1 MSERDEPTE
10 ATRREGPTPARASK
24 PAPEYLE
31 RGTLVGRYVVL
42 DRIGEGGM
50 GVVYRAYD
58 PELDRKLAI
67 KLLQAKPGGSSGGGA
82 SWLVREAQ
90 ALARLSHPNVVAVHD
105 VGSLSGDQ
113 VFVAMELVDGTTLR
127 AWLRTPRPWREAR
140 AVLHAAGQ
148 GLAAAHRAG
157 LVHRDFKP
165 ENVLVGADGRVR
177 VMDFGLARLHDDR
190 RARSEHDLVAK
201 SPLSESLTIAGSVVG
216 TPAYMAPELFRG
228 VAADARTDQFSF
240 GVALYEALYRVR
252 PFEPK
257 GLARGDVT
265 PPTPPKDAGV
275 PARLERIALRAIA
288 ADPAQRFASMDE
300 LLDMLAVDP
309 TARHRRALFAA
320 VGVVAIAGAI
330 GGAYLV
336 ARSRSELCRGADK
349 RLAGV
354 WDPAV
359 KRAVHDAYVAT
370 KLPYAEQSFAAL
382 APALDRYADEWTA
395 ASTESCEATRV
406 RRDQTEEVLAL
417 RQECLDHLLQDLT
430 SLTAVLSETNKGAVD
445 QGDKI
450 VSGLTPVASCANVAA
465 LKDPMRPPPELAE
478 AVRGLAAKV
487 SHVRALMIAGR
498 FLEALTLASQLRR
511 DVDALGW
518 KPMIVDLDLMR
529 GLSLAVT
536 GNYVDGADAFTS
548 AVWGAEQVRR
558 DDIVAH
564 AALSLAEIAAQG
576 QDRPGEA
583 QVWLG
588 LAKAANKR
596 FGSDRGIEQRTYE
609 IEGIVDALDGKL
621 ADAVAAHEHALAA
634 GRAAWGND
642 SPHLWEDEHILGTTL
657 SKEGRYVEAIP
668 HIEHALALR
677 ERVVGKEHADIALLL
692 SNLASCYSNAHDPR
706 ARDTFDRALAL
717 RQKLF
722 GKNNPLLA
730 PTLNNYG
737 MMLMRAGDANA
748 ALPYIERALALAE
761 QFPGKKHYNYHEI
774 ETDHADVLIA
784 AGKLADARAALD
796 ALVPLE
802 EEVKSATLPRTL
814 AIRAE
819 LALAEHAWP
828 AALADAER
836 SLQLYDAAS
845 KDNPQTWRPRA
856 ALGRAQLAVGKR
868 DEARATLEQA
878 IAIAAKLHVDSP
890 QLVAARDALAH

>member
-24 PAPEYLE
+24 PAEPEYLE

-42 DRIGEGGM
+42 DRLGEGGM

-105 VGSLSGDQ
+105 VGSLPGDQ

-127 AWLRTPRPWREAR
+127 AWLRTPRPWREVR

-177 VMDFGLARLHDDR
+177 VMDFGLARLHHDR
-190 RARSEHDLVAK
+190 AASEHELTAK
-201 SPLSESLTIAGSVVG
+201 SPLSDSLTIAGSVVG
-216 TPAYMAPELFRG
+216 TPAYMAPEIFGG
-228 VAADARTDQFSF
+228 VLADARTDQFSF
-240 GVALYEALYRVR
+240 GVALYEGLYRVR

-257 GLARGDVT
+257 ALARGDAS
-265 PPTPPKDAGV
+265 PPVPPKDANV

-300 LLDMLAVDP
+300 LLAVLAIDP
-309 TARHRRALFAA
+309 TARNRRVLLAAAGAL
-320 VGVVAIAGAI
+320 AITGAI
-330 GGAYLV
+330 GGAYVL
-336 ARSRSELCRGADK
+336 ASSRSELCRGAEK

-354 WDPAV
+354 WDARI
-359 KRAVHDAYVAT
+359 KSAVHDAYAAT
-370 KLPYAEQSFAAL
+370 KLPYAEGSFSAL
-382 APALDRYADEWTA
+382 AVALDRYANEWTA
-395 ASTESCEATRV
+395 ATTESCEATRV
-406 RRDQTEEVLAL
+406 RRDQTEEVLEL
-417 RQECLDHLLQDLT
+417 RQTCLDDRLQDLA
-430 SLTAVLSETNKGAVD
+430 SLTQVLSETNKGAVD
-445 QGDKI
+445 QGDKMI
-450 VSGLTPVASCANVAA
+450 SGLTPVASCANIAA
-465 LKDPMRPPPELAE
+465 LKDPLRPPPELAL
-478 AVRGLAAKV
+478 AVHGLAARV

-498 FLEALTLASQLRR
+498 FLEGLTLASQIRR
-511 DVDALGW
+511 DVETLGW

-536 GNYVDGADAFTS
+536 GNYSDGADAFTA

-558 DDIVAH
+558 DDVVAH

-576 QDRPGEA
+576 QGRSGEA
-583 QVWLG
+583 QIWLG

-596 FGSDRGIEQRTYE
+596 FGNDRRIEQRTDE
-609 IEGIVDALDGKL
+609 TEGIIDALDGRV
-621 ADAVAAHEHALAA
+621 ADAIAAHERALAA
-634 GRAAWGND
+634 GRAMWGND
-642 SPHLWEDEHILGTTL
+642 SPLLWEDEHILGTTL
-657 SKEGRYVEAIP
+657 SKEGRYVDAIP

-677 ERVVGKEHADIALLL
+677 QQVVGTEHADIALLL
-692 SNLASCYSNAHDPR
+692 SNLAAAYSNAHDPR
-706 ARDTFDRALAL
+706 AKDTFDRALAL
-717 RQKLF
+717 REKLF
-722 GKNNPLLA
+722 GKNSPMIA

-737 MMLMRAGDANA
+737 MMLMRAGDPKA
-748 ALPYIERALALAE
+748 ALPYIENALALTE
-761 QFPGKKHYNYHEI
+761 KFPGKQHYNYHEI
-774 ETDHADVLIA
+774 ATDHADVLIA
-784 AGKLADARAALD
+784 AGRLADARTELD

-802 EEVKSATLPRTL
+802 EEVKGASLPRTL

-845 KDNPQTWRPRA
+845 KDNPETWRPRA
-856 ALGRAQLAVGKR
+856 ALGRAQLALGKR
-868 DEARATLEQA
+868 DEARASLEQA
-878 IAIAAKLHVDSP
+878 IAIAAKLHVESP
-890 QLVAARDALAH
+890 QLTAARDALAH